1 MANTIERL
9 QAGKLSPYG
18 ALPIPALTPELLKL
32 ITTGRVYSL
41 AVLHTEDMLA
51 PAPMVSYTIL
61 PHLRHGD
68 LPDLVPASAAAEV
81 ITMSTHVGTHIDA
94 LCHIGEH
101 QNLDGEPD
109 ANGEVQLH
117 AGEQRTIPAHRHAN
131 RHGQSHLDI
140 AEMPPIITRGILLDV
155 ARCLGVDVLPPAYM
169 ITRQDIEDTLN
180 AQSTKVHPGTAVLLH
195 TGFYQHLIAGNTVYR
210 DAIAGIG
217 LEAAQFLLAQGMIL
231 AGADNMSV
239 EAVPPLDHAVHRFL
253 LVHNGVTHLENL
265 YLEQLAAE
273 QVYEFLLIVT
283 PLRLQGATGSW
294 VHPLAIT

>member
-1 MANTIERL
+1 
-9 QAGKLSPYG
+9 
-18 ALPIPALTPELLKL
+18 
-32 ITTGRVYSL
+32 
-41 AVLHTEDMLA
+41 
-51 PAPMVSYTIL
+51 MVSYTIL

-101 QNLDGEPD
+101 QNVHGEPD
-109 ANGEVQLH
+109 VNGEVRLH
-117 AGEQRTIPAHRHAN
+117 AGEQRTTPAHRHAN
-131 RHGQSHLDI
+131 FHGQSHLDI
-140 AEMPPIITRGILLDV
+140 AEMPPIITRGVLLDV
-155 ARCLGVDVLPPAYM
+155 ARCMGVDVLPPAYM
-169 ITRQDIEDTLN
+169 ITRQDLEDTLT
-180 AQSTKVHPGTAVLLH
+180 AQRTQVHPETAVLLR
-195 TGFYQHLIAGNTVYR
+195 TGFYQHLIAGNPVYR

-217 LEAAQFLLAQGMIL
+217 LEAAQFLLGQGMIL

-294 VHPLAIT
+294 VHPLAIA